1 MNRFVR
7 LIKNMLSVAEPPQI
21 PSMSSEMTLHDA
33 IRICHGGVQ
42 CRETSCPAVRR
53 TGARPTEVCWYQSE
67 QDLYE
72 QWYRLEDARRRTAN
86 DTVILVLGEFLR
98 SNLRELI
105 RVREP
110 ASRLIIVPHVGHWPG
125 LDSFGDVALAAKS
138 LGWNSIEICR
148 NRLTASDTSRS
159 DSGQHERL
167 LLFLPGNTPVRDLM

>member
-1 MNRFVR
+1 MKRVVCFLKKILV
-7 LIKNMLSVAEPPQI
+7 VPEPPQI
-21 PSMSSEMTLHDA
+21 PATYEEMTLHDA
-33 IRICHGGVQ
+33 IRICQGGVQ
-42 CRETSCPAVRR
+42 VRDMRRPALRQ
-53 TGARPTEVCWYQSE
+53 TGVLPTEVCWYQSDH
-67 QDLYE
+67 DLHE
-72 QWYRLEDARRRTAN
+72 KWRRSDDGPRRTAN

-148 NRLTASDTSRS
+148 NRLTTSDTSRS
-159 DSGQHERL
+159 DSGQRERL